1 MKDYYIIEDIEKILL
16 KINMHVTA
24 EQNARRFFDTYVN
37 NKNGNFLE
45 IGSYLSSFNIRSL
58 VPNGS
63 NYVGVDLGLGPGVDV
78 VLTDPYKLPF
88 EDNSFDFVISSSCF
102 EHSEF
107 FWLTYMEVMRVLK
120 PTGLFYLN
128 APSNGDFHRFPVDC
142 WRFFPDSGNALS
154 NWSRHNGMNTAVVE
168 QYTSGSGNDI
178 WCDYVS
184 VFIKDIGTIGNYPN
198 RIVTNF
204 IDYTNG
210 SVYPHE
216 TLLNKK
222 LW

>member
-1 MKDYYIIEDIEKILL
+1 
-16 KINMHVTA
+16 MHVTA
-24 EQNARRFFDTYVN
+24 EQNSRRFFDTYVN
-37 NKNGNFLE
+37 NKNSNFLE

-58 VPNGS
+58 APNGS
-63 NYVGVDLGLGPGVDV
+63 NYVGVDLGPGLGVDV

-88 EDNSFDFVISSSCF
+88 EDGSFDFVISSSCF

-120 PTGLFYLN
+120 PSGLFYLN

-154 NWSRHNGMNTAVVE
+154 NWSRRNGMNTAVLE
-168 QYTSGSGNDI
+168 QYTSGGGTDI

-184 VFIKDIGTIGNYPN
+184 IFIKDIDMINNYPN
-198 RIVTNF
+198 RIITNF
-204 IDYTNG
+204 NDYTNG
-210 SVYPHE
+210 SVFPHE

>member
-1 MKDYYIIEDIEKILL
+1 
-16 KINMHVTA
+16 MHVTA

-37 NKNGNFLE
+37 NKNGDFLE

-58 VPNGS
+58 APNSS
-63 NYVGVDLGLGPGVDV
+63 NYVGVDLGSGPGVDV
-78 VLTDPYKLPF
+78 VLTDPYMLPF
-88 EDNSFDFVISSSCF
+88 EDNSFDFVVSSSCF

-120 PTGLFYLN
+120 PSGLFYLN

-154 NWSRHNGMNTAVVE
+154 NWSRRNGMNTAVIE
-168 QYTSGSGNDI
+168 QYTSGKGNDI

-184 VFIKDIGTIGNYPN
+184 IFIKDVDTIGLYPN
-198 RIVTNF
+198 RITTNF
-204 IDYTNG
+204 NDYTNG
-210 SVYPHE
+210 SVYPHQ

>member
-1 MKDYYIIEDIEKILL
+1 
-16 KINMHVTA
+16 MHVTA

-37 NKNGNFLE
+37 NKNGDFLE

-58 VPNGS
+58 APNSS
-63 NYVGVDLGLGPGVDV
+63 NYVGVDLGSGPGVDV
-78 VLTDPYKLPF
+78 VLTDPYMLPF
-88 EDNSFDFVISSSCF
+88 EDNSFDFVVSSSCF

-120 PTGLFYLN
+120 PSGLFYLN

-154 NWSRHNGMNTAVVE
+154 NWSRRNGMNTAVIE
-168 QYTSGSGNDI
+168 QYTSGKGNDI

-184 VFIKDIGTIGNYPN
+184 IFIKDVDTIGLYPN
-198 RIVTNF
+198 RITTKFN
-204 IDYTNG
+204 DYTNG
-210 SVYPHE
+210 SVYPHQ

>member
-1 MKDYYIIEDIEKILL
+1 
-16 KINMHVTA
+16 MHITA

-37 NKNGNFLE
+37 NKNGDFLE

-58 VPNGS
+58 APNGS
-63 NYVGVDLGLGPGVDV
+63 NYVGVDLGVGPGVDI
-78 VLTDPYKLPF
+78 VLTDPYILPF
-88 EDNSFDFVISSSCF
+88 DDNSFDFVISSSCF

-120 PTGLFYLN
+120 PSGLFYLN
-128 APSNGDFHRFPVDC
+128 VPSNGDFHRFPVDC

-154 NWSRHNGMNTAVVE
+154 NWSRRNGMNTAVIE
-168 QYTSGSGNDI
+168 QYTSGKGNDI

-184 VFIKDIGTIGNYPN
+184 IFIKDIDTISLYPN
-198 RIVTNF
+198 RIITNF
-204 IDYTNG
+204 NDYTNG
-210 SVYPHE
+210 SVFPHE
-216 TLLNKK
+216 TLLNKN

>member
-1 MKDYYIIEDIEKILL
+1 
-16 KINMHVTA
+16 MHATA
-24 EQNARRFFDTYVN
+24 EQNARRFFNTYVN

-58 VPNGS
+58 APNGS
-63 NYVGVDLGLGPGVDV
+63 NYVGVDLGAGPGVDI
-78 VLTDPYKLPF
+78 VLTDPYVLPF
-88 EDNSFDFVISSSCF
+88 DDNSFDFVVSSSCF

-120 PTGLFYLN
+120 PSGLFYLN

-154 NWSRHNGMNTAVVE
+154 NWSRRNGMNTAVLE
-168 QYTSGSGNDI
+168 QYTSGSGTDI

-184 VFIKDIGTIGNYPN
+184 IFIKDIDMINNYPN
-198 RIVTNF
+198 RIITNF
-204 IDYTNG
+204 NDYTNG
-210 SVYPHE
+210 SVFPHE

>member
-1 MKDYYIIEDIEKILL
+1 
-16 KINMHVTA
+16 MHKTA
-24 EQNARRFFDTYVN
+24 EENARRFFDTYVN
-37 NKNGNFLE
+37 NKNGDFLE

-58 VPNGS
+58 APHNS
-63 NYVGVDLGLGPGVDV
+63 NYVGVDLGAGPGVDI

-88 EDNSFDFVISSSCF
+88 DNNSFDFVISSSCF

-120 PTGLFYLN
+120 PMGLFYLN

-168 QYTSGSGNDI
+168 QYTSGRGNDI

-184 VFIKDIGTIGNYPN
+184 IFIKDVDTIKNYPN

-204 IDYTNG
+204 NDYTNG
-210 SVYPHE
+210 SVYPHK

>member
-1 MKDYYIIEDIEKILL
+1 
-16 KINMHVTA
+16 MHVTA

-37 NKNGNFLE
+37 NKNGDFLE

-58 VPNGS
+58 APNGS
-63 NYVGVDLGLGPGVDV
+63 NYVGVDLGAGPGVDV
-78 VLTDPYKLPF
+78 VLDDPYKLPF
-88 EDNSFDFVISSSCF
+88 DDNSFDFVVSSSCF

-120 PTGLFYLN
+120 PSGLFYLN

-154 NWSRHNGMNTAVVE
+154 NWSRRNGMNTAVIE
-168 QYTSGSGNDI
+168 QYTSGKGSDI

-184 VFIKDIGTIGNYPN
+184 IFIKDVDTIGLYPN
-198 RIVTNF
+198 RITNNF
-204 IDYTNG
+204 NDYTNG
-210 SVYPHE
+210 SVYPHQ

>member
-1 MKDYYIIEDIEKILL
+1 
-16 KINMHVTA
+16 MHVTA

-37 NKNGNFLE
+37 NKNGDFLE

-58 VPNGS
+58 APNGS
-63 NYVGVDLGLGPGVDV
+63 NYVGVDLGSGPGVDV

-88 EDNSFDFVISSSCF
+88 EDNSFDFVVSSSCF

-154 NWSRHNGMNTAVVE
+154 NWSRRNGMNTAVIE
-168 QYTSGSGNDI
+168 QYTSGRGNDI

-184 VFIKDIGTIGNYPN
+184 IFIKDVDTINNYPN
-198 RIVTNF
+198 RITTNF
-204 IDYTNG
+204 NDYTNG
-210 SVYPHE
+210 SVYPHN

>member
-1 MKDYYIIEDIEKILL
+1 
-16 KINMHVTA
+16 MHVTA

-37 NKNGNFLE
+37 NKNGDFLE

-58 VPNGS
+58 APNGS
-63 NYVGVDLGLGPGVDV
+63 NYVGVDLGSGPGVDV
-78 VLTDPYKLPF
+78 VLTDPYMLPF
-88 EDNSFDFVISSSCF
+88 EDNSFDFVVSSSCF

-120 PTGLFYLN
+120 PSGLFYLN

-154 NWSRHNGMNTAVVE
+154 NWSRRNGMNTAVIE
-168 QYTSGSGNDI
+168 QYTSGKGNDI

-184 VFIKDIGTIGNYPN
+184 IFIKDVDTIGLYPN
-198 RIVTNF
+198 RITTNF
-204 IDYTNG
+204 NDYTNG
-210 SVYPHE
+210 SVYPHQ